1 MYEQVTPESLAA
13 KVAGRVSENMLTGE
27 GSYFELHTKPLLM
40 EVAEG
45 YHELDALHPKLF
57 PGPSD
62 GSYIDDAAAVDGIYR
77 KPGVQA
83 VLAVR
88 LVGRAEMTV
97 AAGTRFSDRGLYYSL
112 QDAVTLDADGQ
123 GTGAVICET
132 AGTAGNL
139 SEGTVL
145 RSVVSI
151 SGLTSVTIGEIGV
164 RGADEESDA
173 ALHARWYAH
182 LQQPASSG
190 NTYQVEQWATEIAG
204 IGHAKCIPVP
214 DGPGTVGVILATED
228 YQSPDPVTIQK
239 CLDHIFAEF
248 PAAGIRISVEG
259 VATVEVDIAATVK
272 LTGSNLEAVQ
282 AAFEASVTA
291 YLQSLAFRTGGEIVY
306 YEIVQAIMNVDGVY
320 DVTALTVNGGTENV
334 QLPDYASAVPHSVE
348 VVSA

>member
-13 KVAGRVSENMLTGE
+13 KVAARVSENLLTGE

-97 AAGTRFSDRGLYYSL
+97 TAGTRFSDSGLYYSL

-190 NTYQVEQWATEIAG
+190 NVYQVEQWATEIPG

-214 DGPGTVGVILATED
+214 NGPGTVGVIVATED
-228 YQSPDPVTIQK
+228 YLPPDDDKLEECRV
-239 CLDHIFAEF
+239 HICDNL
-248 PAAGIRISVEG
+248 PAAGLQITVDGVPVHEISIAATLQLSGTDIESAKAAFATAVKAYLESLAFQIGAEVVFNKIAALLMGVEG
-259 VATVEVDIAATVK
+259 VVDYTL
-272 LTGSNLEAVQ
+272 LTIN
-282 AAFEASVTA
+282 
-291 YLQSLAFRTGGEIVY
+291 
-306 YEIVQAIMNVDGVY
+306 D
-320 DVTALTVNGGTENV
+320 GTENIAM
-334 QLPDYASAVPHSVE
+334 PDYGSAVLTSLE
-348 VVSA
+348 VST